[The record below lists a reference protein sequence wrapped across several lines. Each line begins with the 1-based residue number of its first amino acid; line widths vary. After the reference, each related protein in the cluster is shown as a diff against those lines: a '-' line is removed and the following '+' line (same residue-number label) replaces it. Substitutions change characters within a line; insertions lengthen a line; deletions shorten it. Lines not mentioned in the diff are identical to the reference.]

1 LLLGRFLLPAHTGSE
16 DPAQHFRLEDYLTE
30 ITLLKDSPLLDKTIQ
45 EIEQDPTYHF
55 QAVGLVRKRGRM
67 RAPYSNEPLQEG
79 DVVVVRTTPEEL
91 VSIRKQSNLELHP
104 VKLYGS
110 KDKRDQK
117 EETRDG
123 SELFVQAVVAPRS
136 DLVGRTDFGGGFSPA
151 VWRDRGWSVAQ
162 GRLAEPGTF
171 ERSKCAP
178 NDVLVLEGDQ
188 EGLARVA
195 NDNAFL
201 MLVPFH
207 AEPKCGAR
215 RGWPD

>member
-1 LLLGRFLLPAHTGSE
+1 
-16 DPAQHFRLEDYLTE
+16 
-30 ITLLKDSPLLDKTIQ
+30 
-45 EIEQDPTYHF
+45 
-55 QAVGLVRKRGRM
+55 
-67 RAPYSNEPLQEG
+67 
-79 DVVVVRTTPEEL
+79 VVVRTTPEEL
-91 VSIRKQSNLELHP
+91 VSIRQQSNLELHP

-110 KDKRDQK
+110 KDKRDQEK
-117 EETRDG
+117 ENEDGG
-123 SELFVQAVVAPRS
+123 SELFVQAFVAPRS
-136 DLVGRTDFGGGFSPA
+136 DLMGRTVSEVGFSPA
-151 VWRDRGWSVAQ
+151 VWRDRGWFVAQ

-188 EGLARVA
+188 ESLARVA

-207 AEPKCGAR
+207 AQPKCGAR